1 MQTTKGKIVGVGLV
15 FLIGACLLLQ
25 GTCVFAQSSENDK
38 AKEYFKGKTIRFMVP
53 YKPGGG
59 YDTYARMIAPFLEKE
74 LNATVVVQNVPGGGG
89 LLGVNKLFSARPNG
103 RTIGMV
109 NLIGAI
115 MSQLGQMRG
124 VNFKLE
130 EFGWIGRVVAEPQLM
145 LTRANSPIN
154 SIEDIKK
161 MGEPLKYG
169 TTGPGAVDYLNG
181 LLLSRVFDFPIK
193 MVSGY
198 ASSGEYD
205 LAMLKGEVDCVMGS
219 FSSKISYLK
228 TGDAKPIVLLSKTR
242 SKELPDLPIV
252 SEIKGLNEEDR
263 KLVVAAI
270 NLLEG
275 GRAVAAPPNLPKD
288 RLQSLRNA
296 WSKAT
301 SDPGLLKSAEK
312 AARPISNLPG
322 PQMQELVSELINN
335 IPKPMMELIK
345 ESYYK
350 M

>member
-1 MQTTKGKIVGVGLV
+1 
-15 FLIGACLLLQ
+15 
-25 GTCVFAQSSENDK
+25 
-38 AKEYFKGKTIRFMVP
+38 
-53 YKPGGG
+53 
-59 YDTYARMIAPFLEKE
+59 
-74 LNATVVVQNVPGGGG
+74 
-89 LLGVNKLFSARPNG
+89 
-103 RTIGMV
+103 
-109 NLIGAI
+109 
-115 MSQLGQMRG
+115 
-124 VNFKLE
+124 
-130 EFGWIGRVVAEPQLM
+130 
-145 LTRANSPIN
+145 
-154 SIEDIKK
+154 
-161 MGEPLKYG
+161 
-169 TTGPGAVDYLNG
+169 
-181 LLLSRVFDFPIK
+181 

-252 SEIKGLNEEDR
+252 SEIKGLDEEDR

-301 SDPGLLKSAEK
+301 SDPRLLKSAEK